1 MTTMLL
7 PALLLCF
14 ILLLLVAVYY
24 RPPKSWDEIEAEDR
38 KRATEKGME
47 HTAWVEARAR
57 KKHAVFQR
65 LLGVKSLLATT
76 TVVCNVVQLRN
87 SLTIFSPSL

>member
-1 MTTMLL
+1 MLL

-14 ILLLLVAVYY
+14 ILLLLVVVYY

-47 HTAWVEARAR
+47 YPAWVEARA
-57 KKHAVFQR
+57 KKKARSIPR
-65 LLGVKSLLATT
+65 LLGVKS
-76 TVVCNVVQLRN
+76 
-87 SLTIFSPSL
+87 I